1 MWLNV
6 YTRLDGV
13 LVVVPALFQ
22 VPVALERTG
31 PLHRVGAAD
40 LDLAQMPDSFVDAMG
55 ALGYA
60 EASGDEQTVILGAVE
75 RIAES
80 ARRAGSGPF
89 PPGRSGGER
98 SAATAVANA

>member
-6 YTRLDGV
+6 YARLDGV

-31 PLHRVGAAD
+31 PLQSVGTAD
-40 LDLAQMPDSFVDAMG
+40 LDLTLVPDAFVEAMG

-60 EASGDEQTVILGAVE
+60 EARGEQESLIRSAV
-75 RIAES
+75 
-80 ARRAGSGPF
+80 
-89 PPGRSGGER
+89 GER
-98 SAATAVANA
+98 SVMA